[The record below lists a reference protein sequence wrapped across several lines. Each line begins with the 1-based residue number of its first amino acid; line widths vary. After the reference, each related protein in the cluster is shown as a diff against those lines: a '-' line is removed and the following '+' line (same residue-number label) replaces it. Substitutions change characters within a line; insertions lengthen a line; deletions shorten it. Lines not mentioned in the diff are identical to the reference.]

1 MDYTTV
7 KGIHQ
12 RTGVDKDH
20 LIQFVLKELLDN
32 AVDFIEKFGLKGRE
46 HVVKVGLTKGKI
58 VVANSNFGIE
68 PFTDDMI
75 YNKIFDF
82 SGFYSE
88 KRNIY
93 KISRGYLGD
102 ALKEVLCIPHA
113 LAELEQIEGWSEP
126 VIITGNK
133 VSYSICPKI
142 DRVAG
147 KIPIEAQ
154 SQPSLTN
161 ENMTRIEFRYP
172 DPMHKVGDLARYL
185 ANLLIDYGMLN
196 PQITFDFDVY
206 PDAKESQNL
215 YGKWKKL
222 LTQTQAINSDW
233 ANRPSAW
240 YYNLDEFKQF
250 INGLK
255 ITMQSFG
262 IC

>member
-1 MDYTTV
+1 
-7 KGIHQ
+7 
-12 RTGVDKDH
+12 
-20 LIQFVLKELLDN
+20 
-32 AVDFIEKFGLKGRE
+32 
-46 HVVKVGLTKGKI
+46 
-58 VVANSNFGIE
+58 
-68 PFTDDMI
+68 
-75 YNKIFDF
+75 
-82 SGFYSE
+82 
-88 KRNIY
+88 
-93 KISRGYLGD
+93 
-102 ALKEVLCIPHA
+102 
-113 LAELEQIEGWSEP
+113 
-126 VIITGNK
+126 
-133 VSYSICPKI
+133 
-142 DRVAG
+142 
-147 KIPIEAQ
+147 
-154 SQPSLTN
+154 
-161 ENMTRIEFRYP
+161 
-172 DPMHKVGDLARYL
+172 MHKVGDLARYL